1 MKTLRLSLGSA
12 VHLGLRKAKMAAS
25 PTTIYAMLGETCMG
39 ACRFCTQ
46 ARDSDANRT
55 FLSRVAWPAFEL
67 DEVLDRLKDGGDVT
81 PRSETAAS
89 LTGEHVP
96 TTPRS
101 ETAASLTGERCK
113 LQEADTCDS
122 RGSYGRVCIQT
133 LKYPGLLSDLCAV
146 VEAIRAS
153 TKDPIS
159 VCMNPVA
166 KSDLVALKEAGVERV
181 GVGLDCATPATFETM
196 KPGFSWRAYQRFIAD
211 IAAVFGTGAVHL
223 IVGLGDS
230 DLALV
235 RRIQTSFD
243 ARCYVGLFAFT
254 PVRGVDLEI
263 SSPEI
268 ERYRAIQ
275 VARYLISHGMATF
288 DNMVFENER
297 LVAIKLPA
305 TIHQSV
311 LKSGRPFQTS
321 GCPSCNRPM
330 YNERPG
336 GVMYNYP
343 QPLKADERQR
353 AWEKASRYLEIM
365 AQT

>member
-1 MKTLRLSLGSA
+1 
-12 VHLGLRKAKMAAS
+12 
-25 PTTIYAMLGETCMG
+25 
-39 ACRFCTQ
+39 
-46 ARDSDANRT
+46 
-55 FLSRVAWPAFEL
+55 
-67 DEVLDRLKDGGDVT
+67 
-81 PRSETAAS
+81 
-89 LTGEHVP
+89 
-96 TTPRS
+96 
-101 ETAASLTGERCK
+101 
-113 LQEADTCDS
+113 
-122 RGSYGRVCIQT
+122 VCIQT
-133 LKYPGLLSDLCAV
+133 LKYPGLLPDLHAV
-146 VEAIRAS
+146 VEAIRVS
-153 TKDPIS
+153 TKASIS

-235 RRIQTSFD
+235 RRIQMNFD

-254 PVRGVDLEI
+254 PVRGTNLEI
-263 SSPEI
+263 SPPPI

-275 VARYLISHGMATF
+275 VARYLISNKMATM
-288 DNMVFENER
+288 DDMAFENER
-297 LVAIKLPA
+297 LVAIKRPPSMLED
-305 TIHQSV
+305 V
-311 LKSGRPFQTS
+311 LNRGTPFQTS

-343 QPLKADERQR
+343 RPLKAQERHR
-353 AWEKASRYLEIM
+353 AWEEVKRYLKLDSVDCNLVRSNGFSR
-365 AQT
+365 